1 VSSKLSINLLQPELL
16 PEKALITLP
25 RVVGV
30 WGIALIVMFALSY
43 FTGIQVE
50 SLSAKNQTLSQSVK
64 NNEKQVEMLEK
75 QVAAKKADPQLVM
88 QLDSLKLIML
98 NKKALH
104 NHLTNKNLTNVKGYS
119 STMSELSQYHHRDVS
134 LTNVQID
141 SQNVTMSGIARTP
154 EDVPEW
160 LTGFKDSPSFKGQKF
175 KQFKLTEN
183 ENKITE
189 FKVSSA
195 MASEAVK

>member
-1 VSSKLSINLLQPELL
+1 
-16 PEKALITLP
+16 LP